1 MSGKEFKLAR
11 NLKRLIGEKGI
22 SYNEL
27 ARRSGVPKTNLLN
40 WSEGANPQVDQLLKV
55 ADVLEVSLDF
65 LVASRKEEIDLDKI
79 LDKVSVHIGMYEV
92 SIKKVSKK

>member
-1 MSGKEFKLAR
+1 MLAR
-11 NLKRLIGEKGI
+11 NLKRLIEEKGI

-65 LVASRKEEIDLDKI
+65 LVASRKEETDLDKI
-79 LDKVSVHIGMYEV
+79 LDKVSVHVGLYEV